1 MRKTHLNQFIEKEES
16 KMEPTN
22 DKSPKDEQ
30 SGILTRSWAGLCHHC
45 SICAYANKKQG
56 SSFEKLMRWHRT
68 WCPGWAGHT
77 KVYGVKNLSA

>member
-1 MRKTHLNQFIEKEES
+1 MEPIEKNS
-16 KMEPTN
+16 QKN
-22 DKSPKDEQ
+22 EQ
-30 SGILTRSWAGLCHHC
+30 FGIITRSWAGLCHHC
-45 SICAYANKKQG
+45 GICAYAHKKKG